1 MVQREGLVD
10 KLHVSADGTG
20 QVGHAGS
27 ALLAGVADRVG
38 LTRALSEAMV
48 STRQRRSAH
57 DPGVVLRDLAVM
69 LADGGDC
76 LADLGAQR
84 DQADLFGDVASDAT
98 AFRVIDS
105 VDERCLERL
114 RAAVALARARAWK
127 LGARPQRREGA
138 EQAERT
144 VIDIDATLIGAH
156 SEKEGA
162 QGTFKKGFGHHPLL
176 CYLDGSGE
184 APAGILREGKAGSN
198 TAADHIA
205 VLDLALEQLDEQAL
219 EGRDPGARR
228 RCRLNARS
236 DRLLPRGSDALLG
249 RLRPGRAGARGDPHH
264 APVRLDKRD
273 PPDGSERRD
282 SQVCEITDHV
292 DLCAWP
298 EGSRLIAR
306 RTKLKEGEQQSFA
319 DHDGYRLA
327 VFLTDQPDPDITA
340 LDLTHRG
347 HARVEDRI
355 REGKDCGLANLPFRS
370 FAHNQV
376 WLWLVQL
383 AQDLI
388 AWTKQLALAEQARS
402 WELKRL
408 RYRLLHQSGRIARHA
423 RRNPLRLARDWP
435 WSEQLAA
442 AFSACKRCQPRPAD
456 RQRPRR
462 SPRPRSSAEP
472 PASACP
478 QTTPQSPQARPSPRQ
493 TGRTALPAA
502 FTTTANALQPCT
514 LPGRSLTASGANQT
528 LAARSRLMHHACPD
542 RAVDKLVP
550 SLPRRGAY
558 RATMVRWP
566 LSTGSTPPLAVAG
579 WDTLTLASAAVL
591 STEDVLGRLES
602 TAAGLSRER
611 CLGATGGGRAERVAQ
626 PRRTPVRGAGASATQ
641 SAVDPARGR
650 GTDLVRRR

>member
-27 ALLAGVADRVG
+27 ALVAGVADRVG
-38 LTRALSEAMV
+38 LTWALSEAMV

-127 LGARPQRREGA
+127 LGVRPQRREGA

-198 TAADHIA
+198 TASDHIA

-219 EGRDPGARR
+219 EGEI
-228 RCRLNARS
+228 
-236 DRLLPRGSDALLG
+236 LLRADG
-249 RLRPGRAGARGDPHH
+249 AGATHELTVYCREARMRFSVGFDLDER
-264 APVRLDKRD
+264 VREAILAMPQSAWIKAIRA
-273 PPDGSERRD
+273 DGSERRD

-292 DLCAWP
+292 NLSSWP
-298 EGSRLIAR
+298 QGSRLIAR

-376 WLWLVQL
+376 WLWLVGL

-423 RRNPLRLARDWP
+423 RRRVLRLARDWP

-442 AFSACKRCQPRPAD
+442 AF
-456 RQRPRR
+456 
-462 SPRPRSSAEP
+462 
-472 PASACP
+472 
-478 QTTPQSPQARPSPRQ
+478 ARLQ
-493 TGRTALPAA
+493 ALP
-502 FTTTANALQPCT
+502 TP
-514 LPGRSLTASGANQT
+514 
-528 LAARSRLMHHACPD
+528 
-542 RAVDKLVP
+542 
-550 SLPRRGAY
+550 
-558 RATMVRWP
+558 
-566 LSTGSTPPLAVAG
+566 TG
-579 WDTLTLASAAVL
+579 
-591 STEDVLGRLES
+591 
-602 TAAGLSRER
+602 
-611 CLGATGGGRAERVAQ
+611 
-626 PRRTPVRGAGASATQ
+626 
-641 SAVDPARGR
+641 
-650 GTDLVRRR
+650 